1 MTFDLS
7 VGFRSVLTVVTGAV
21 LLMSPSANAG
31 EQKANPAAT
40 LYNYQFAEGDS
51 CFALAIRANILSSTS
66 TVGHQHFVMV
76 DTSASQVGEHRQ
88 QAFAVLKSFL
98 AALPAQDR
106 VHLIAIDVTTKSM
119 HEGFVA
125 PQGDQTEAALTAL
138 KQRAPLG
145 ATNLLRGLQAALES
159 LDKNSPGSVLYIGDG
174 MSTAQ
179 LVQSKELQTT
189 VAEFRTRKIPFHS
202 YVVGPQTDLQL
213 LGILGQQTGGLV
225 LIDHVDKKHES
236 SKLDGKKLAKA
247 VNAPVFYASDITT
260 NVPGLQLL
268 PNNALPLRGDRET
281 IYIGRGTLNNDV
293 EVTVAGEWNNRIQNL
308 SWTINKSDFRPGHAL
323 LANAWERLANNGGLT
338 VAYAGTDL
346 MHEAEVRFERE
357 VARLVSLGER
367 AVSTRNLKQAE
378 KIGRL
383 VETYDPSNIHVK
395 SLLGSVKKIR
405 TQNAAQQKTSRNVAI
420 QLAQNDPPAPVA
432 APKANAPVT
441 VDERIDVDPDADL
454 IEREIRRR
462 AAFAEQLIQEVNR
475 TIKLARRMSRDE
487 PDAALSMLKK
497 SLGTIAATTD
507 LDLDVR
513 ARMERDLRAT
523 MQQINTDREIIELTK
538 EKTLARRTQIE
549 ANTRLQDRMLI
560 EEQKLDDLIAQVRGL
575 IVEGIHGDD
584 NALENAESVAEV
596 AVDLKPGDGTAAA
609 ARFNS
614 EAATQLRRSFRLR
627 ALRADRFL
635 DTLHQVELSH
645 VPFPDEPPIRWPA
658 ASVWRALTER
668 RRKWAAVD
676 LRRERP
682 SEEKI
687 RSALDDETEMQFAA
701 TPLKEALQFL
711 ADQHDFNLIF
721 ENVPIESG
729 GIDIEGIEVNR
740 VLSGITLRSALR
752 LILSENELTYVI
764 EDEVMKITTVE
775 EAESKMVTRIYP
787 VGDLVVSF
795 EPLQAAGGG
804 LGGQQGGIGGQQGGG
819 GGGQFGGGGG
829 GGQFSI
835 PAEDFS
841 AESVRKNQQRRP
853 ALRVGKKKP

>member
-7 VGFRSVLTVVTGAV
+7 VGFRSVLTAVTGAV

-31 EQKANPAAT
+31 EREANPAAT

-51 CFALAIRANILSSTS
+51 CVALAVRANILGTSSTA
-66 TVGHQHFVMV
+66 GRQHVVMI

-88 QAFAVLKSFL
+88 QAFAVLESFL
-98 AALPAQDR
+98 AALPDQDR
-106 VHLIAIDVTTKSM
+106 VHLIAVDVTAKSM
-119 HEGFVA
+119 HEGFVT
-125 PQGDQTEAALTAL
+125 PQGGPIQTALTAL

-145 ATNLLRGLQAALES
+145 ATNLLRGLHAALES
-159 LDKNSPGSVLYIGDG
+159 LGNDNPGSVVYIGDG

-179 LVQSKELQTT
+179 LVQSKELKTT
-189 VAEFRTRKIPFHS
+189 VAEFRSRRIPFHS
-202 YVVGPQTDLQL
+202 YAVGPQTDLQL

-225 LIDHVDKKHES
+225 LIDQIDKKHES
-236 SKLDGKKLAKA
+236 PKLDGKKLAKA
-247 VNAPVFYASDITT
+247 VNVPVFYASDITT
-260 NVPGLQLL
+260 NIPGLQLL
-268 PNNALPLRGDRET
+268 PNNALPLRGGRET
-281 IYIGRGTLNNDV
+281 IYIGRGTLTGDV
-293 EVTVAGEWNNRIQNL
+293 EVTVTGEWNGRNQKLN
-308 SWTINKSDFRPGHAL
+308 WTINKSDFRPGHAL
-323 LANAWERLANNGGLT
+323 LANAWERMAADGGLT

-357 VARLVSLGER
+357 VAHLISLGER

-383 VETYDPSNIHVK
+383 VESYDPANIHVK

-405 TQNAAQQKTSRNVAI
+405 MQNAAQQTTNRNVAI
-420 QLAQNDPPAPVA
+420 QLAQNNPPAPGG
-432 APKANAPVT
+432 APEAKAPAN

-462 AAFAEQLIQEVNR
+462 AAFAEQLTQEVNR
-475 TIKLARRMSRDE
+475 TVKLALRMSRDE

-497 SLGTIAATTD
+497 SLGTIASTTD

-549 ANTRLQDRMLI
+549 ANQRLQDTMMI

-584 NALENAESVAEV
+584 NAFENAESVAEV
-596 AVDLKPGDGTAAA
+596 AVDLKPGSGASAV
-609 ARFNS
+609 ARFDA
-614 EAATQLRRSFRLR
+614 EAYTQLRRSFRLR

-701 TPLKEALQFL
+701 TPLKEALEFL
-711 ADQHDFNLIF
+711 AEQHDFNLIF
-721 ENVPIESG
+721 ENGPIETD
-729 GIDIEGIEVNR
+729 GIDIEGVEVNQI
-740 VLSGITLRSALR
+740 LSGITLRSALR
-752 LILSENELTYVI
+752 LILSEHDLTYVI
-764 EDEVMKITTVE
+764 EDEVMKITTVT

-804 LGGQQGGIGGQQGGG
+804 GFGGQQGGGIGGQQGGG
-819 GGGQFGGGGG
+819 GGNFGGQG

-835 PAEDFS
+835 PAEDFT
-841 AESVRKNQQRRP
+841 AQPVRKNNQRRP